1 MNGYPSSGPP
11 PGPPQGPPKLFREPA
26 KAEAVQCPACGG
38 PITLRGFGAIEQVA
52 CPYCGSELAP
62 HESGA
67 LEILA
72 AVQRQRQASV
82 LQLQTR
88 GTLDGIEWEIIGIV
102 WRQCVVD
109 GITYPWQ
116 EFLLYNPY
124 RGYRWLI
131 YQMTDG
137 HWGLGQPLS
146 GAPKALAASH
156 KSVAFRGETF
166 KHFQTSM
173 AQVVYVEGEFP
184 WQVHRGDTAVA
195 HDYVAPPL
203 GLSIEQQTTEDGG
216 TDVTFTRMQ
225 HIEPREV
232 WKAWKRPGS
241 PPSTSGVGPLQPNP
255 WVDGSKLAA
264 LSFAILLLVW
274 IGASWL
280 YVQGRTS
287 KQVFEK
293 HDLTLEPFSQEIEIG
308 KAGEKTTVELE
319 FSAQPLSNGWAYVDV
334 MLISQATED
343 AIGIGATVEEWHGVE
358 GGESW
363 SEGDQST
370 SVTVGGVP
378 GGKYLLQIV
387 PQSGS
392 EPQPGA
398 LPPPAEAVP
407 SLVRFSVRL
416 RQDVPLWR
424 YVLLPLLVIL
434 SFPFINFLLARV
446 FEGRRWSKSDYAPSG

>member
-1 MNGYPSSGPP
+1 MNGYPPSGPP

-26 KAEAVQCPACGG
+26 KTEAVQCPACGG

-52 CPYCGSELAP
+52 CPYCGSELQP
-62 HESGA
+62 EENGA
-67 LEILA
+67 LQLLQ

-82 LQLQTR
+82 LPLQAR
-88 GTLDGIEWEIIGIV
+88 GTLDGHEWEIIGIV

-124 RGYRWLI
+124 RGYRFLI

-137 HWGLGQPLS
+137 HWSLGQPLH
-146 GAPKALAASH
+146 GAPKGLASSH
-156 KSVAFRGETF
+156 KSVAFKGETF
-166 KHFQTSM
+166 KHFQTSL

-195 HDYVAPPL
+195 HDYVAPPV
-203 GLSIEQQTTEDGG
+203 GLSIEQETAEDGG
-216 TDVTFTRMQ
+216 TDVNFTRMQ
-225 HIEPREV
+225 HIEPGQV
-232 WKAWKRPGS
+232 WTAFKRPGS

-255 WVDGSKLAA
+255 WLAGGKLVW
-264 LSFAILLLVW
+264 LSFVVLLIAW
-274 IGASWL
+274 IGASAIYL
-280 YVQGRTS
+280 QGRTS
-287 KQVFEK
+287 KLVFEK
-293 HDLTLEPFSQEIEIG
+293 HDLALEPFSQEIEIAE
-308 KAGEKTTVELE
+308 AGERTTLQLD
-319 FSAQPLSNGWAYVDV
+319 FSAQPLSNSWAYADV
-334 MLISQATED
+334 MLISQATEE
-343 AIGIGATVEEWHGVE
+343 AIGLGATVEEWHGVE

-363 SEGDQST
+363 REGDQST

-392 EPQPGA
+392 EPQPSA
-398 LPPPAEAVP
+398 LPPPAEAPP
-407 SLVRFSVRL
+407 SAIKLSVRL
-416 RQDVPLWR
+416 RQDVPLLR

-434 SFPFINFLLARV
+434 SFPFLNFLLGRV